1 MALYSAD
8 DYDDDVIIAEF
19 KEINAGWASKNIV
32 LDNKFVFGYCGK
44 YIVLCSFTQRKVA
57 KE

>member
-19 KEINAGWASKNIV
+19 KEINAGWASKIIV
-32 LDNKFVFGYCGK
+32 LDNKFVFGYCEK
-44 YIVLCSFTQRKVA
+44 YIAL
-57 KE
+57 